1 LRAILRPEA
10 LRHFFSRG
18 KGGVILNNSN
28 VHEII
33 PKPKYLSYS
42 ISKGGM
48 ENLTQGPRY
57 ADRGI
62 RVSAVGPGQSLQ

>member
-1 LRAILRPEA
+1 
-10 LRHFFSRG
+10 
-18 KGGVILNNSN
+18 

-48 ENLTQGPRY
+48 ENLTKSLALEY
-57 ADRGI
+57 A
-62 RVSAVGPGQSLQ
+62 GQARRAR